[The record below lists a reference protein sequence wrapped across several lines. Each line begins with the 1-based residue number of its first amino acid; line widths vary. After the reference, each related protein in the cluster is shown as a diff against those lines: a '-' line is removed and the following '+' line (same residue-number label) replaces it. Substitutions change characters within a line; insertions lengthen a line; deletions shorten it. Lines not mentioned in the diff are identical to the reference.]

1 MKIRGKKFLLTML
14 LGTLC
19 VFAVSGQT
27 NAANL
32 DAAIQRAGTDI
43 RLKFFGGPKVALVS
57 INSEGDKLSEYVINE
72 LTVALGSR
80 QTATF
85 ISRQQIDNALGAMNL
100 NAFGE
105 VSDGNA
111 RQIGRNVGATFV
123 VTGSVVRTGDK
134 FRLRARLL
142 TAATSSALTESS
154 YDIGIIDCTHIYRLL
169 GEEPPALPPA
179 AAAPAPAPA
188 PVSYKVGDT
197 GPAGG
202 IIFFN
207 KGNKNG
213 GWQYLEAAP
222 YDTNRESRP
231 VTERI
236 KARDIKDRGI
246 GKGKTNTGAILKEAV
261 RNDGGFNWAAHACS
275 ILNINGYTDWF
286 LPSRD
291 ELQYMYGN
299 LHIQGMG
306 NFKNEKYWSST
317 SKNSSGSRWWCEDF
331 SNGKNKKRSF
341 RREYNVRAIRQF

>member
-1 MKIRGKKFLLTML
+1 MKMLVKKIIITML
-14 LGTLC
+14 LGIMC

-43 RLKFFGGPKVALVS
+43 RVKFFGGPRVALVN
-57 INSEGDKLSEYVINE
+57 INSEGVKLSEYVLSE
-72 LTVALGSR
+72 LTVAMGAR

-85 ISRQQIDNALGAMNL
+85 VSRQQIDNALKAMNL
-100 NAFGE
+100 NAYGE
-105 VSDGNA
+105 VSDGTA

-142 TAATSSALTESS
+142 TAATSSALTESY

-169 GEEPPALPPA
+169 GEEPPASAPIT
-179 AAAPAPAPA
+179 AAPAPAPG
-188 PVSYKVGDT
+188 PVNYKIGDT

-222 YDTNRESRP
+222 YDVPRESRP

-236 KARDIKDRGI
+236 RARDIKDRGL
-246 GKGKTNTGAILKEAV
+246 GKGKSNSVSILKEAV
-261 RNDGGFNWAAHACS
+261 RKDGGFNWAAHACS

-299 LHIQGMG
+299 LHIQGLG
-306 NFKNEKYWSST
+306 NFRYDKYWSST
-317 SKNSSGSRWWCEDF
+317 SKNNSGSRWWCEDF